1 MSEKG
6 RKKRLRNRHDGSH
19 PIAEILAKWREQN
32 RQLDRSNDV
41 EKYVRRVPAK
51 GSRKGCM
58 QGKGGPENS
67 HCNYRGVRQR
77 TWGKWVAEIREPN
90 RGSRLW
96 LGTFNTALDAAMAY
110 DEAARAMYGPCAR
123 LNLPQ
128 RDVAANDTTL
138 GNAESYES
146 TTTTSQLS
154 NISGGEE
161 SGIKAPKLEAGD
173 ETRSVNPP
181 QSTAEPVMSMVKTE
195 ADDELFKHFDSLQ
208 DLHQDMFDI
217 EDILGSMDLYPSSS
231 TTITQNMKSEKDQV
245 GGVDTNT
252 IGLNGTPSALS
263 FRTHSPDVKS
273 PGTWGP
279 MEQTPADM
287 DYNCDFIRHMSQ
299 DMEFGVT
306 NDQGIPE
313 LEFPDPRLFPDT

>member
-1 MSEKG
+1 M
-6 RKKRLRNRHDGSH
+6 R
-19 PIAEILAKWREQN
+19 
-32 RQLDRSNDV
+32 
-41 EKYVRRVPAK
+41 
-51 GSRKGCM
+51 
-58 QGKGGPENS
+58 GKGGPENS

-128 RDVAANDTTL
+128 CDIAAKDTTL
-138 GNAESYES
+138 GDAESYES

-154 NISGGEE
+154 NASGLEE

-173 ETRSVNPP
+173 KRRSINPP

-195 ADDELFKHFDSLQ
+195 ADEELFKHFDSLQ
-208 DLHQDMFDI
+208 DLHQDIVGI
-217 EDILGSMDLYPSSS
+217 EDILGNMDLYPSSS

-263 FRTHSPDVKS
+263 FRTQSPDVKS
-273 PGTWGP
+273 PGTWCTMG
-279 MEQTPADM
+279 QTPADM
-287 DYNCDFIRHMSQ
+287 DDDNCDFIKQMSQ
-299 DMEFGVT
+299 DMEFGFT

-313 LEFPDPRLFPDT
+313 LEFPDPRLFPESHGF

>member
-1 MSEKG
+1 
-6 RKKRLRNRHDGSH
+6 
-19 PIAEILAKWREQN
+19 
-32 RQLDRSNDV
+32 
-41 EKYVRRVPAK
+41 
-51 GSRKGCM
+51 M

-128 RDVAANDTTL
+128 RDIAAKDTTL
-138 GNAESYES
+138 GNAGSYES

-154 NISGGEE
+154 NISGVEE

-173 ETRSVNPP
+173 ETTSVNPP

-195 ADDELFKHFDSLQ
+195 ADEELFKHFDSLQ

-252 IGLNGTPSALS
+252 IGLDGTPSALS
-263 FRTHSPDVKS
+263 FRTQSPDVKS

-279 MEQTPADM
+279 TPADM
-287 DYNCDFIRHMSQ
+287 DYNCDFIRHMGQ

-306 NDQGIPE
+306 NDQGIS
-313 LEFPDPRLFPDT
+313 EFKFLDPRLFPDTQALELEKFSYAIDHLCSC